1 MWLEISEV
9 HLRLMYIML
18 ITISM
23 DFTIAIES
31 SMKDGNLQC
40 LLKAMY

>member
-9 HLRLMYIML
+9 CLRLMYFML

-23 DFTIAIES
+23 DFMMTTES